1 MNKLGFGFLRL
12 PKTGDDYDWNT
23 LCRMTDLFINGGG
36 YYFDTCYTY
45 LNGNS
50 ELGIKKCVAE
60 RYPRDQFQIA
70 EKLPGYQCKSYEDA
84 QRFFDEELERCGVEY
99 FDVFMLHWLNGK
111 NYEIAEKYDQFRF
124 LREKKAEGTA
134 KRIGFSYHDS
144 AALLDKILTEHPEV
158 DVVQLQINYLDWDTA
173 GIESG
178 KCYET
183 CVRHGKKVIV
193 MDPVKGGT
201 LAVLP
206 EAAQQHFRSVHP
218 DWSPADWALRFV
230 QSLPEVEVCL
240 SGMSTIEQ
248 VEENLRPFDPL
259 TEDDISH
266 LMKVRPLIEGQ
277 TAIACTGCR
286 YCTIHCPQ
294 KISIPDVF
302 KMYNEICRY
311 PGEDWK
317 IRPSYL
323 QLTKNSGTASSCI
336 GCKSCE
342 SHCPQH
348 LSISETLKLAA
359 QKLEG

>member
-12 PKTGDDYDWNT
+12 PKTGDEYDWNT

-50 ELGIKKCVAE
+50 ELGIKKCVVE
-60 RYPRDQFQIA
+60 RYPRNQFQIA

-84 QRFFDEELERCGVEY
+84 QRFFDEELERCGVKY

-124 LREKKAEGTA
+124 LREKKAEGSA

-193 MDPVKGGT
+193 MEPVKGGT

-206 EAAQQHFRSVHP
+206 EAAEQHLRSVHL

-240 SGMSTIEQ
+240 SGMNTLEQ
-248 VEENLRPFDPL
+248 VEENLRSFEPL

-266 LMKVRPLIEGQ
+266 LMKVRPS
-277 TAIACTGCR
+277 
-286 YCTIHCPQ
+286 P
-294 KISIPDVF
+294 P
-302 KMYNEICRY
+302 
-311 PGEDWK
+311 
-317 IRPSYL
+317 
-323 QLTKNSGTASSCI
+323 
-336 GCKSCE
+336 
-342 SHCPQH
+342 
-348 LSISETLKLAA
+348 
-359 QKLEG
+359 